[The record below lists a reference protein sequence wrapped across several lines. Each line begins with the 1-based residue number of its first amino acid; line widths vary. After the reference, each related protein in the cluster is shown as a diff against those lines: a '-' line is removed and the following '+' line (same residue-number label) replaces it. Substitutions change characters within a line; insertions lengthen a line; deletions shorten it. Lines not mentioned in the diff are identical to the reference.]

1 MVAAVRELRVKKMI
15 GGKLPRAAELSEP
28 WTATQ
33 RTLILWCQVKKAVM
47 FTQVNVVCSL
57 SLL

>member
-1 MVAAVRELRVKKMI
+1 MVAAVREVRVKKMI
-15 GGKLPRAAELSEP
+15 GGKLHMAAELSEP

-33 RTLILWCQVKKAVM
+33 RALILWCQVKKAVT